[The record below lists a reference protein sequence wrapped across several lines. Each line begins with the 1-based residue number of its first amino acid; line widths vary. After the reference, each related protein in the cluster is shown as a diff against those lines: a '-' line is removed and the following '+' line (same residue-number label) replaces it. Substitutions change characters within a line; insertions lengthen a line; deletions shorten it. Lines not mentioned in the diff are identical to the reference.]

1 MVMQPADQVQSS
13 RRTLHQLGAQVG
25 SESPAVRGVTDDGDS
40 GVRRAADRFGH
51 VGDDRDAARRTVE
64 HLAGVAAGQG
74 VVDHHPDREPV
85 TVANQ
90 AGATLPSGSAKQP
103 SARTMAGRPWR
114 GGSSRNRM

>member
-1 MVMQPADQVQSS
+1 
-13 RRTLHQLGAQVG
+13 
-25 SESPAVRGVTDDGDS
+25 VTDDGDS

-90 AGATLPSGSAKQP
+90 AVGNLALRFGETTVGEDDGRQTVEGWLLP
-103 SARTMAGRPWR
+103 
-114 GGSSRNRM
+114 